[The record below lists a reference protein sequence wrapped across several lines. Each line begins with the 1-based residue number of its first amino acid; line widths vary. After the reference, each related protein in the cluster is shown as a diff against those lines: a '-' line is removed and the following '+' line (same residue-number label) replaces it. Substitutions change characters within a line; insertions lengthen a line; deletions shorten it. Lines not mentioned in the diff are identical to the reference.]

1 MLARNPK
8 TDARLRSTVL
18 VGFESAGKSAL
29 FRGLTGQDTGEEA
42 NFRGST
48 ITVRRALWSD
58 DEELVD
64 LPGLQSSGDSQV
76 TRDALQELKLADQV
90 VLVVRGTHSALELPL
105 LLEAAQA
112 DGRRA
117 VLVLTFADKVPQG
130 LEELKR
136 HYERALGIPVL
147 AVDARRVGE
156 DWKKELSRRL
166 ASASV
171 LRQTRAFPAPAAASV
186 VTPQQT
192 WLEHPRWGRFTALAA
207 SVLLFA
213 VPVMLAYMLSTV
225 LQPLADAGMLDPLRS
240 WVAGWPSLGNAILVG
255 DYGLFTLG
263 MYSFIWAFPVVLL
276 LGISQALTEESG
288 LKDRITDALDPWM
301 RRIGLNGRDLIPVL
315 SGFGCNVVAVFQSRA
330 CGLCSRKSCVSLI
343 AYGSACSYQIGAS
356 LSIFGSAGH
365 PWLFLPYMVVLT
377 VVGALHT
384 RIWNRGASGLPEPGY
399 SPATF
404 LQRPGLLAVS
414 WKVRGTVKQFLFQAM
429 PIFLAICAA
438 TSLLEWSGLLHVGS
452 RAASPLLG
460 LLHLPAEAAE
470 SVLFSILRKDGLLVL
485 NRGEGDLLASMN
497 AGQVFTLVYLASTLT
512 ACLVT
517 LWAVR
522 RELGW
527 KFASS
532 LAGKQAATSITTTA
546 GLALL
551 FTFLT

>member
-1 MLARNPK
+1 MLARKPK
-8 TDARLRSTVL
+8 PDAELRSTVL

-48 ITVRRALWSD
+48 VTARRALWSAG
-58 DEELVD
+58 EELVD

-76 TRDALQELKLADQV
+76 TRDALRELKLADQV

-105 LLEAAQA
+105 LLEAARA

-117 VLVLTFADKVPQG
+117 VLVLTFADKMPG
-130 LEELKR
+130 GTDELKL
-136 HYERALGIPVL
+136 HYERTLGIPVL
-147 AVDARRVGE
+147 SVDARRVDE

-171 LRQTRAFPAPAAASV
+171 LRQTPAFPAAAAASAIP
-186 VTPQQT
+186 PQQT
-192 WLEHPRWGRFTALAA
+192 LFEHTRYGRLAA
-207 SVLLFA
+207 LVASIFLFA
-213 VPVMLAYMLSTV
+213 VPVMLAYLLSTA
-225 LQPLADAGMLDPLRS
+225 LQPLADIGLLDPLRS
-240 WVAGWPSLGNAILVG
+240 WAAGWPSLANAMLVG
-255 DYGLFTLG
+255 DYGIFTLG
-263 MYSFIWAFPVVLL
+263 IYSFIWAFPVVLL
-276 LGISQALTEESG
+276 LGISLALTEESG

-315 SGFGCNVVAVFQSRA
+315 SGFGCNVVAVFQSRT

-356 LSIFGSAGH
+356 LSIFGSAGR
-365 PWLFLPYMVVLT
+365 PWLFLPYIVVLT

-384 RIWNRGASGLPEPGY
+384 RVWNRGASGLAEPGY

-404 LQRPGLLAVS
+404 LQRPGLRAVS
-414 WKVRGTVKQFLFQAM
+414 WKVRGTVKQFLLQAM
-429 PIFLAICAA
+429 PIFLMICAA
-438 TSLLEWSGLLHVGS
+438 ASLLEWSGLLNGLS
-452 RAASPLLG
+452 RAAAPLLG
-460 LLHLPAEAAE
+460 WLHLPAEAAE

-532 LAGKQAATSITTTA
+532 LAGKQAATSIVTTA

-551 FTFLT
+551 FTFLN